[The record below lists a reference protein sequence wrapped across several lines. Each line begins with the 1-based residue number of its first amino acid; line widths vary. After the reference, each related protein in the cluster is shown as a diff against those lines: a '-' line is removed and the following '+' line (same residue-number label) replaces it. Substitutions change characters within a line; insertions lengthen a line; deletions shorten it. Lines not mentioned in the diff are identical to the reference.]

1 MKLPVSYLLPGMVL
15 ARPVYGLKGE
25 LLLNKGVALTAS
37 HIFALRR
44 RGVLAV
50 QVQSSLPY
58 DFMDAREVLED
69 EVRVQ
74 AMNAVRTW
82 VERGRN
88 RADFTGVVEQVE
100 TVVDEILSGKAP
112 CGSLSEISS
121 ADIYTFT
128 HSVDVCILSVAAG
141 VKLGYGRNDLVK
153 LGIGALLHDLGKT
166 KVPPEILNKPDK
178 LTDEE
183 FAEIKKHPVWGYKML
198 LDEPDSRID
207 LDSLLVM
214 LNHHEKYDGSGY
226 PRSLKGKEIGV
237 MAGICA
243 AADMY
248 NAITT
253 DRVYR
258 KALPPH
264 EAYEMIAGAGGS
276 LLDFQIV
283 QAFLSCVEPYP
294 AGSLVRL
301 STGDTACVVSVDPA
315 LPFRPV
321 IVLIPSGEILDL
333 KKELSVT
340 ITEPLPPD
348 EARKIIQQGGVNK
361 CSAALSFRL

>member
-15 ARPVYGLKGE
+15 ARPVYGPKGE
-25 LLLNKGVALTAS
+25 LLLSRGTVLTAG

-50 QVQSSLPY
+50 QVQGPLSGDYEEAGS
-58 DFMDAREVLED
+58 VLDD

-74 AMNAVRTW
+74 AMKAVHAW
-82 VERGRN
+82 VERGQN
-88 RADFTGVVEQVE
+88 RVDYARVVEQVE
-100 TVVDEILSGKAP
+100 AVVDEILSNKVP
-112 CGSLSEISS
+112 CGSLSEIST
-121 ADIYTFT
+121 ADTYTFT

-141 VKLGYGRNDLVK
+141 VKLGYGRNDLLK

-183 FAEIKKHPVWGYKML
+183 FAEIKKHPVWGYKMAL
-198 LDEPDSRID
+198 REPAKMDIS
-207 LDSLLVM
+207 SLLVI

-226 PRSLKGKEIGV
+226 PRGLKGREIGV

-258 KALPPH
+258 RALPPH
-264 EAYEMIAGAGGS
+264 EAYEMIAGAGGT
-276 LLDFQIV
+276 LLDFRVV

-294 AGSLVRL
+294 VGTVVRL
-301 STGDTACVVSVDPA
+301 STGDVACVVSVDSA

-321 IVLIPSGEILDL
+321 VVLIPSRETVDMR
-333 KKELSVT
+333 KELSVT
-340 ITEPLPPD
+340 IVGQLSPD
-348 EARKIIQQGGVNK
+348 EARKIMRQGGVNK
-361 CSAALSFRL
+361 CSAALNSRL

>member
-25 LLLNKGVALTAS
+25 LLLSKGAKLTAS

-50 QVQSSLPY
+50 QVQGPLPF
-58 DFMDAREVLED
+58 DFLDARKVLED
-69 EVRVQ
+69 EVRVE

-88 RADFTGVVEQVE
+88 RNDFTGVVEQVK
-100 TVVDEILSGKAP
+100 TVVEEILAGKAP
-112 CGSLSEISS
+112 CGSLSEIST
-121 ADIYTFT
+121 ADTYTFT
-128 HSVDVCILSVAAG
+128 HSVDVCILSVATG
-141 VKLGYGRNDLVK
+141 VKLGYGRKDLVK
-153 LGIGALLHDLGKT
+153 LGLGALLHDLGKT

-198 LDEPDSRID
+198 LDEPDSRIE
-207 LDSLLVM
+207 LESLLVM

-226 PRSLKGKEIGV
+226 PRGLKDKEIGT

-258 KALPPH
+258 RALPPH
-264 EAYEMIAGAGGS
+264 EAYEMIAGAGGT
-276 LLDFQIV
+276 LLDFQVV

-294 AGSLVRL
+294 VGTVVRL
-301 STGDTACVVSVDPA
+301 STRDVACVVSVDSA

-321 IVLIPSGEILDL
+321 VVLIPSGETVDMR
-333 KKELSVT
+333 KELSVT
-340 ITEPLPPD
+340 IVGQLSPD
-348 EARKIIQQGGVNK
+348 EARKIMRQGGVNK
-361 CSAALSFRL
+361 CSAALNSRL

>member
-1 MKLPVSYLLPGMVL
+1 MTL

-25 LLLNKGVALTAS
+25 LLLNRGTVLTAS

-50 QVQSSLPY
+50 QVLGPLSNDYQ
-58 DFMDAREVLED
+58 DAREVLDD
-69 EVRVQ
+69 EVRIQ
-74 AMNAVRTW
+74 AMKAVHTW

-88 RADFTGVVEQVE
+88 RTDYARVVEQVE
-100 TVVDEILSGKAP
+100 AVVDEILSNKVP

-128 HSVDVCILSVAAG
+128 HSVDVCVLSVATG
-141 VKLGYGRNDLVK
+141 VKLRYGRNNLVK

-183 FAEIKKHPVWGYKML
+183 FVEIKKHPLWGYKMVL
-198 LDEPDSRID
+198 KEPASGID
-207 LDSLLVM
+207 LDSLLVI

-226 PRSLKGKEIGV
+226 PRGLKGEEIGT

-264 EAYEMIAGAGGS
+264 EAYEMIAGAGGM
-276 LLDFQIV
+276 LLDFQVV
-283 QAFLSCVEPYP
+283 QPFLSCVEPYP

-301 STGDTACVVSVDPA
+301 STGDVACVVSVDPA

-321 IVLIPSGEILDL
+321 VVLIPSRETMDMR
-333 KKELSVT
+333 KELSVT
-340 ITEPLPPD
+340 ITGLLPPG
-348 EARKIIQQGGVNK
+348 EARKIMQQGGVNK
-361 CSAALSFRL
+361 CSAALSSRL